1 MKTLNYFKKSF
12 PFHLLLMGIIM
23 SACASQK
30 FDYNSAY
37 KFSHHNY
44 SKTVVNE
51 GNNTTV
57 ANGLASDATTES
69 TNFSGSK
76 SALVVNKEIV
86 SKPSSNSLHQKNLN
100 HQENNISLVET
111 QTNKE
116 KNVVVKEK
124 EAGKTKSDKK
134 VFKIREKFRT
144 ETPESDPSKNWAA
157 IASLP
162 VGIVSL
168 LVAGVLLGPT
178 AIVFGAIG
186 LKSEKKGLAIAGLVL
201 GIIGVI
207 GALIVI
213 SAM

>member
-1 MKTLNYFKKSF
+1 MKTLSYFKKSF
-12 PFHLLLMGIIM
+12 TFHLFLMGIIM
-23 SACASQK
+23 SACASHK

-51 GNNTTV
+51 GNNTAV
-57 ANGLASDATTES
+57 ANSLASDATTES

-76 SALVVNKEIV
+76 SVLIVNNEIV
-86 SKPSSNSLHQKNLN
+86 GKPKSNNLQQN
-100 HQENNISLVET
+100 DLNNQENNISLVET

-116 KNVVVKEK
+116 KNDIVKEK

-144 ETPESDPSKNWAA
+144 ETPEPDPSKNWAA

-186 LKSEKKGLAIAGLVL
+186 LKSEKKGLAIAGFVI
-201 GIIGVI
+201 GIIGFI
-207 GALIVI
+207 GALIFI
-213 SAM
+213 SSL